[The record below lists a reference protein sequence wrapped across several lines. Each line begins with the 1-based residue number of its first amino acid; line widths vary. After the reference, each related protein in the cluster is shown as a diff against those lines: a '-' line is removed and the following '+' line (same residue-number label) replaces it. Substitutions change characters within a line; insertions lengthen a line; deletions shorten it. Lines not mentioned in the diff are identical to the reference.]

1 MLHRFLSLVLAAG
14 FPLAGQA
21 ERLPVEIFAQPAAFN
36 EMTLSWDGK
45 FVAYKAEFEN
55 AERVFIRELATKE
68 VLGVDMPSAAANLFG
83 RIGSITWISNKRLLV
98 SSYMGYIAIDRDGK
112 EYALLTGGARIYG
125 VNRVDDQYIRAGRL
139 LHLDRDTER
148 DQVMLEEF
156 DPPTGRVSAG
166 GFVGINHPNIIRI
179 DTRTGHF
186 TREEENP
193 GDFIGWMLDRQGVV
207 RVGIRIKGLKRLVM
221 YRDDAKSPWREL
233 KGLGEQIQDAD
244 LLGFSPDGRQLYV
257 SKVGD
262 SGRYALCT
270 YDIAADK
277 VGELIL
283 EHALYDVGATNFGG
297 PIHTLDGRLIG
308 VRYYTEM
315 ARTFWLDPDYAAIQQ
330 QIDLAVPQSVNRIV
344 GISRNE
350 EQLLVFASSAKNP
363 GTYYLFDRKNQTLG
377 KFIDVMPWVKPEQM
391 AEKIPIKVK
400 ARDGLLLHGYLTVPP
415 GREMKNLPLVVLVH
429 GGPWSRDAYGFD
441 PQVQF
446 LANRGYAILQINY
459 RGSTGYGREFYEKGF
474 RVVGTTMQDDIEDAT
489 RFAIRKGIADPKRIA
504 IMGASFGGYSTLMGL
519 IRSPDLYCCGIDIAG
534 VTDWAGIIKHGATLN
549 PDSYA
554 FSVDRIGDPKQDAE
568 SLKAISPLH
577 HADKIQSPLLI
588 VHGRDDSTVPYEQ
601 AKEMAAALDKAGK
614 QYELMAK
621 FNEPHGI
628 YNFKNRI
635 ELYNRVEAFLAK
647 HMPADL

>member
-1 MLHRFLSLVLAAG
+1 MMHRFLLLVLTVG
-14 FPLAGQA
+14 LPLAAHG
-21 ERLPVEIFAQPAAFN
+21 ERLPVEIFAQPAAFVD
-36 EMTLSWDGK
+36 MSLSWDGK

-83 RIGSITWISNKRLLV
+83 RIGSITWISNQRLLV

-166 GFVGINHPNIIRI
+166 GFVGVNHPNIIRI

-193 GDFIGWMLDRQGVV
+193 GDFAGWMLDRQGAA
-207 RVGIRIKGLKRLVM
+207 RLGIRIKGPKRMVM
-221 YRDDAKSPWREL
+221 CRDDAKSPWREL
-233 KGLGEQIQDAD
+233 KGLGEQFQDAEP
-244 LLGFSPDGRQLYV
+244 LGFSPDGRQLYV

-277 VGELIL
+277 VDELIL
-283 EHALYDVGATNFGG
+283 EHALYDIGPTNFGG
-297 PIHTLDGRLIG
+297 TIHTLDGRLIG

-377 KFIDVMPWVKPEQM
+377 KFIDVMPWVKPELM
-391 AEKIPIKVK
+391 AEKLPIKVK

-519 IRSPDLYCCGIDIAG
+519 IRTPDLYCCGIDIAG
-534 VTDWAGIIKHGATLN
+534 VTDWAGIIKHSATLN

-568 SLKAISPLH
+568 SLKAISPLYQ
-577 HADKIQSPLLI
+577 ADKIQSPLLI
-588 VHGRDDSTVPYEQ
+588 VHGRDDATVPYEQ
-601 AKEMAAALDKAGK
+601 AKEMVAALDKAGK
-614 QYELMAK
+614 RYELMAK

-647 HMPADL
+647 HMPPDL